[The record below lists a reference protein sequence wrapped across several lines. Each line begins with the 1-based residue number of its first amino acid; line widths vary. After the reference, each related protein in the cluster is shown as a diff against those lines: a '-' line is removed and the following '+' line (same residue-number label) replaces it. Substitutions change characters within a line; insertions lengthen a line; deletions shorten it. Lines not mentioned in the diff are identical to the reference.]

1 MKKIFF
7 GIAKIIL
14 SAIIIPLWF
23 IEFFVGIGYLPDRN
37 GNVHKAVF
45 THNMFENISD
55 LTNPAIA
62 YIAVA
67 LSAML
72 ALASVIA
79 NVVAIKVSDNKK
91 LRLISD
97 IIFIVDVAFFLV
109 LLLFASTIARGYWYI
124 LAPSDCVLA
133 SSNAI
138 TCG

>member
-14 SAIIIPLWF
+14 SAIKIPLWF
-23 IEFFVGIGYLPDRN
+23 IEFFVDIGYLPDRN

-45 THNMFENISD
+45 THSMFENISD
-55 LTNPAIA
+55 LTNPATA

-67 LSAML
+67 LSAIL
-72 ALASVIA
+72 ALASVVA

-97 IIFIVDVAFFLV
+97 IIFIVDVAYFLV
-109 LLLFASTIARGYWYI
+109 SLLFASTIARDY
-124 LAPSDCVLA
+124 
-133 SSNAI
+133 
-138 TCG
+138 